1 MHSTE
6 ELFNFAGL
14 QRRIYANEILA
25 HPLFL
30 FYYVN
35 AY

>member
-25 HPLFL
+25 HPCFC
-30 FYYVN
+30 FIM
-35 AY
+35 